1 MSRQKIV
8 IEFKEWDTYFTFKL
22 LKISG
27 DLNISFVILNTHPFH
42 NTLWVTSNE
51 GVVFK

>member
-27 DLNISFVILNTHPFH
+27 DFNISFVIFKYLPLSQH
-42 NTLWVTSNE
+42 TLSYFRQ
-51 GVVFK
+51 GYCF